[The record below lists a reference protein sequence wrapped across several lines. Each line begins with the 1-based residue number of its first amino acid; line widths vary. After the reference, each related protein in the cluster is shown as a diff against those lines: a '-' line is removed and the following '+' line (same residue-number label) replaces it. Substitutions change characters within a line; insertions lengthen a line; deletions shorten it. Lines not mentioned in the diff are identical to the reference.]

1 MAKVIMLR
9 NVEEELH
16 RRVKMQAAFE
26 GISLQALVTKAL
38 TEYLK
43 KVDRKGCG
51 R

>member
-16 RRVKMQAAFE
+16 RRVKMQAAKE
-26 GISLQALVTKAL
+26 GTTLQALVTKAL

-43 KVDRKGCG
+43 KVGG
-51 R
+51 